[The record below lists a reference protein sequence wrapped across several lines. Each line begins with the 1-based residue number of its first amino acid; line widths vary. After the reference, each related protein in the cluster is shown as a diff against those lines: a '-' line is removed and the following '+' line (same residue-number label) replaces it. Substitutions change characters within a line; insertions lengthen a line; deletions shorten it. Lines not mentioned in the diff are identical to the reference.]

1 MLLEQ
6 EEEWT
11 VSIQDKM
18 DSLYIKQ
25 ALHLYERGMLMSV

>member
-18 DSLYIKQ
+18 DSSYIKRV
-25 ALHLYERGMLMSV
+25 LHVYERGMLMSV